1 MLRMGKN
8 PKADQGDSENT
19 MDSKATPQYADNNRT
34 PQYNATAPAYQ
45 SQPSAEPQP
54 YRASASAEQSSSSS
68 PRAVTESE
76 SLARDIK
83 EGTLSGFVGNGTVL
97 TGEATFKA
105 MLRVDGHL
113 SGRVHSDSG
122 TLIIGT
128 NGQVDA
134 DIQVAVAV
142 IHGTV
147 NGDIIASQR
156 LELGRAAKVNGNIQT
171 PSLVIEQGAVFE
183 GSCRMAQLKTAL
195 ETKKPEEKK
204 DAREKPRDNSA
215 LTASVVG
222 ESSPAAA
229 NTATPADFT
238 SMSDIAS

>member
-8 PKADQGDSENT
+8 TKDQTDSEQT
-19 MDSKATPQYADNNRT
+19 TDSQTT
-34 PQYNATAPAYQ
+34 QYNASRSYPPSYQGAETQYRPQADTA
-45 SQPSAEPQP
+45 SSA
-54 YRASASAEQSSSSS
+54 
-68 PRAVTESE
+68 RAVTESE

-83 EGTLSGFVGNGTVL
+83 EGLLSGFVGNGTML
-97 TGEATFKA
+97 TGEASFKG

-113 SGRVHSDSG
+113 SGQVKSEGG
-122 TLIIGT
+122 TLIVGN

-134 DIQVAVAV
+134 DIEVAVAT

-183 GSCRMAQLKTAL
+183 GSCRMVQLKTAMEKQREDKARTDEL
-195 ETKKPEEKK
+195 STLDTSSMEPITDSATETPDYSDLSEV
-204 DAREKPRDNSA
+204 
-215 LTASVVG
+215 AS
-222 ESSPAAA
+222 
-229 NTATPADFT
+229 
-238 SMSDIAS
+238 

>member
-1 MLRMGKN
+1 MGKN
-8 PKADQGDSENT
+8 PKADQGDSDNT
-19 MDSKATPQYADNNRT
+19 MDSKATPQYMDNNRT
-34 PQYNATAPAYQ
+34 PQYNATATPYQ
-45 SQPSAEPQP
+45 SQPSAEPQA
-54 YRASASAEQSSSSS
+54 YRASASAEPSSSPSSSSSS

-171 PSLVIEQGAVFE
+171 PSLIIEQGAVFE
-183 GSCRMAQLKTAL
+183 GTCRMAQLKTAL
-195 ETKKPEEKK
+195 EKKPEEKQ
-204 DAREKPRDNSA
+204 RVEEKPRDNGAIAASN
-215 LTASVVG
+215 SVVAS
-222 ESSPAAA
+222 ESAPG
-229 NTATPADFT
+229 DFT
-238 SMSDIAS
+238 SMSSEIAS

>member
-1 MLRMGKN
+1 MDT
-8 PKADQGDSENT
+8 KANAQQQQQPHYADAR
-19 MDSKATPQYADNNRT
+19 ATPQYN
-34 PQYNATAPAYQ
+34 QSAPYQ
-45 SQPSAEPQP
+45 SQPSSSEQQP
-54 YRASASAEQSSSSS
+54 YRSATEQSTSSA

-113 SGRVHSDSG
+113 SGRISSESG
-122 TLIIGT
+122 TLIVGN

-142 IHGTV
+142 IHGTI
-147 NGDIIASQR
+147 NGDIVASQR
-156 LELGRAAKVNGNIQT
+156 LELGRAARVNGNIQT

-183 GSCRMAQLKTAL
+183 GTCHMAQLKTAL
-195 ETKKPEEKK
+195 DKKQPEEKS
-204 DAREKPRDNSA
+204 DAKEKTRDNGALAASA
-215 LTASVVG
+215 SIVG
-222 ESSPAAA
+222 ENAAA
-229 NTATPADFT
+229 TAAPADFT
-238 SMSDIAS
+238 SMSEIAS

>member
-8 PKADQGDSENT
+8 PKADQADSENT
-19 MDSKATPQYADNNRT
+19 MDSRATPQYMDNNRA
-34 PQYNATAPAYQ
+34 PQYNAATPYQ
-45 SQPSAEPQP
+45 NQPSAEPP
-54 YRASASAEQSSSSS
+54 PLRASASSETPSS

-113 SGRVHSDSG
+113 SGRVSSDSG

-183 GSCRMAQLKTAL
+183 GTCRMAQLKTAL
-195 ETKKPEEKK
+195 EKKPEEKK
-204 DAREKPRDNSA
+204 RVEEKPRDNAA
-215 LTASVVG
+215 LAASTSTNNSVVAT
-222 ESSPAAA
+222 ES
-229 NTATPADFT
+229 ATPPADFT
-238 SMSDIAS
+238 SMSEIAS